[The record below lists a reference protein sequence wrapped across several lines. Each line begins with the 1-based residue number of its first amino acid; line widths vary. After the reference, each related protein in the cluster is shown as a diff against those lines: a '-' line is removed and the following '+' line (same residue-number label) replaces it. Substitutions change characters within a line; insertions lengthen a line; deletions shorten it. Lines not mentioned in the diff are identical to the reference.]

1 MGMTSLL
8 SRGKGAAGSSSER
21 DYGTKGP
28 NDSDVV
34 PDNDSEAGMHFFD
47 PLPTNLKELP
57 LNCSEW
63 PPS

>member
-28 NDSDVV
+28 NESDLI
-34 PDNDSEAGMHFFD
+34 PDNDSEAGMHSLD
-47 PLPTNLKELP
+47 PSPPRRRAPLKL
-57 LNCSEW
+57 LRMGTS
-63 PPS
+63 